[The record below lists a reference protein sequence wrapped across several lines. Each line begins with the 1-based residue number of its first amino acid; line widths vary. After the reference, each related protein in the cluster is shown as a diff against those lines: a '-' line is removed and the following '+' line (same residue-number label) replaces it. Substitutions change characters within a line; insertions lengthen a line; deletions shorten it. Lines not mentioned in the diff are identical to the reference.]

1 MAGYPGAAERG
12 PTYAPA
18 IYKAEHS
25 DTAFVTD
32 RAIDY
37 IDARRDEPWFL
48 HLVYLRPHPPFIAPE
63 PYNRM
68 YDPADVPGFRRAAKA
83 EQEAMP
89 APSDAPPGKDAIL
102 RGNLIEFNEG
112 FQNQNADAYKNLL
125 NNDRQA
131 LPASQ
136 AY

>member
-1 MAGYPGAAERG
+1 MQ
-12 PTYAPA
+12 
-18 IYKAEHS
+18 
-25 DTAFVTD
+25 
-32 RAIDY
+32 
-37 IDARRDEPWFL
+37 DE
-48 HLVYLRPHPPFIAPE
+48 
-63 PYNRM
+63 
-68 YDPADVPGFRRAAKA
+68 AKA

-89 APSDAPPGKDAIL
+89 PPSDAPPGKDAIL
-102 RGNLIEFNEG
+102 RGNLMQFNEG